1 MASKAYPVFSC
12 PVLFTLVPPLA
23 PPPFPSLWRTPAY
36 SSRLSVVGFSGDT
49 SHGSSWQV
57 FGCFLPY
64 CLLQRFCCCLMRAYF
79 LLRPDFGL
87 PRAGVSLVI
96 FVILGV
102 WHGLGIYV
110 VILNSSTQLLKLH
123 VSLSF
128 GERSRL

>member
-1 MASKAYPVFSC
+1 MLFHYPWRGCPVINNIALVYFFSHFFLHFFHEPHCPHTRLLMASKACPVFSC

-36 SSRLSVVGFSGDT
+36 SFRLSVVSFSGDT

-64 CLLQRFCCCLMRAYF
+64 FLLQHFCCCLMRAYF

-87 PRAGVSLVI
+87 S
-96 FVILGV
+96 
-102 WHGLGIYV
+102 
-110 VILNSSTQLLKLH
+110 
-123 VSLSF
+123 
-128 GERSRL
+128 